1 MDSGKDIIAKIQELK
16 ETKNA
21 IILAHYYQP
30 PEVQDIADFVGDS
43 LELSKKA
50 AANDAEVIVF
60 CGVRFMAETAKT
72 LSPEKTVLLPAED
85 AGCPMADMIEPEDV
99 RRLKEAHPGAA
110 VVCYVNTTTDI
121 KAVSDYCVT
130 SSNAVKV
137 VSSIPEKEIIF
148 IPDRNLGQYVAAK
161 VPDKTFW
168 FFEGFCPTHNF
179 IGPEDVEAIRRQ
191 EPDAE
196 ILAHPECRPEVLAL
210 VDFIGSTGQILRRAK
225 ESPNKKIV
233 VCTEGGILHQ
243 LRKDNPDKQFVLLSP
258 NLVCTN
264 MKKISLPL
272 VLESLEEMEHR
283 IEVPEDLRIL
293 AVKALNR
300 MLSYS

>member
-1 MDSGKDIIAKIQELK
+1 MDNGTKIIQQIQELK
-16 ETKNA
+16 KEKNA

-72 LSPEKTVLLPAED
+72 LSPEKTVLLPAPD
-85 AGCPMADMIEPEDV
+85 AGCPMADMITPRDV
-99 RRLKEAHPGAA
+99 ELLKQAHPDAA

-121 KAVSDYCVT
+121 KAVSDCCVT

-137 VSSIPEKEIIF
+137 VTALPEKEIIF
-148 IPDRNLGQYVAAK
+148 IPDRNLGHYVASQ
-161 VPDKTFW
+161 VPDKEFH
-168 FFEGFCPTHNF
+168 FFDGFCPTHEF
-179 IGPEDVEAIRRQ
+179 IGPEEVLEIRRR

-225 ESPNKKIV
+225 ESPNKRIV

-243 LRKDNPDKQFVLLSP
+243 LRKDSPDKEFVLLSP

-272 VLESLEEMEHR
+272 VLESLEEMEHQ
-283 IEVPEDLRIL
+283 IEVPEEMRVL
-293 AVKALNR
+293 AVKALSR
-300 MLSYS
+300 MLSFS

>member
-16 ETKNA
+16 EAKNA

-85 AGCPMADMIEPEDV
+85 AGCPMADMIAPEDV
-99 RRLKEAHPGAA
+99 RVLKEAHPGAA

-161 VPDKTFW
+161 VPEKTFW

-243 LRKDNPDKQFVLLSP
+243 LRKDSPDKQFVLLSP